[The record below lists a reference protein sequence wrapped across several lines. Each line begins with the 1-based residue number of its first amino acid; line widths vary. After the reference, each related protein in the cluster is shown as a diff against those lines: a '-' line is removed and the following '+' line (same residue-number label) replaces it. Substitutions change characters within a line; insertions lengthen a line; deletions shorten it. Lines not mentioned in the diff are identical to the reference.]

1 MMPEPLFPIEGR
13 IAVPLN
19 PVMEKDWALIASFGL
34 AAIAELKKAVLETC
48 GIPAIIVNK
57 SDSSYH
63 FGEVELY
70 VKRDDVIR
78 AKRILDEEEPA

>member
-1 MMPEPLFPIEGR
+1 
-13 IAVPLN
+13 
-19 PVMEKDWALIASFGL
+19 MEKDWALIASYGL
-34 AAIAELKKAVLETC
+34 AAIAELKKAVLGAS
-48 GIPAIIVNK
+48 GIQAITINK

-78 AKRILDEEEPA
+78 AKKILDDQETA

>member
-1 MMPEPLFPIEGR
+1 
-13 IAVPLN
+13 
-19 PVMEKDWALIASFGL
+19 MEKDWAMISSFHL
-34 AAIAELKKAVLETC
+34 AAIAELQKAVLEAS
-48 GIPAIIVNK
+48 GIPAITINK

-78 AKRILDEEEPA
+78 AKLILDNEQTA

>member
-1 MMPEPLFPIEGR
+1 
-13 IAVPLN
+13 
-19 PVMEKDWALIASFGL
+19 MEKDWAQIASYGL
-34 AAIAELKKAVLETC
+34 EAIAELKKAVLEAS
-48 GIPAIIVNK
+48 GIPAITINK

-78 AKRILDEEEPA
+78 AKMILDDEEAAC